1 MYWDWQSLYEMV
13 PGICEYCFFDYNS
26 FREIADAL
34 RIYTTRT
41 DVKVKELYH

>member
-13 PGICEYCFFDYNS
+13 LGICEYCFDYNS
-26 FREIADAL
+26 FSEIADAL

-41 DVKVKELYH
+41 DVKVEELYH